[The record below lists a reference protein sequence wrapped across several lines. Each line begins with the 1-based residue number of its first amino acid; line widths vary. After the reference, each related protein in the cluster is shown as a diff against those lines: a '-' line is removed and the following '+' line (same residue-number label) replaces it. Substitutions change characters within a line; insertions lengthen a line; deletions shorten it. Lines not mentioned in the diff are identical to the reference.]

1 MASKKKKVSPV
12 VTSDF
17 ESLVTTI
24 VQIHDRAQDFSTK
37 AVNIGLTLRNWLIGH
52 RIVEFEQIGKDR
64 ATYGERLL
72 PKLAQRLVNAG
83 LKRVDA
89 RELRRFRLLYTVYPQ
104 IRETV
109 SPELLAQEGASAL
122 RPFLHLASLAKRE
135 TASPESQIVESVA
148 PQLSS
153 AHSDILQR
161 LSFSHLVELLELTD
175 ETQRRFYEIDCIR
188 GNWSVRELR
197 RQIASLYY
205 QRSGLSKDKAK
216 LSAKAHT
223 GAETLQPSQII
234 RDPYIF
240 EFLGLCSQETMGES
254 DLEDALL
261 DRLQDFLLEM
271 GHGFCLEA
279 RQKRILIGSEHFFVD
294 LVFYHRVLKCHVL
307 VELKTQAFNHE
318 NLGQLNAYV
327 AYYKKHEMT
336 PGDQS
341 AVGILLC
348 TGKNEAL
355 VEFALG
361 DLSSQLFVSRY
372 AVEMPKKQDMERFL
386 KKVGKEVG
394 YDV

>member
-24 VQIHDRAQDFSTK
+24 VQIHHRAQDFATK

-52 RIVEFEQIGKDR
+52 RIVEFEQNGKDR

-72 PKLAQRLVNAG
+72 PELAQRLVKAG

-104 IRETV
+104 IRETL
-109 SPELLAQEGASAL
+109 SPELLAQSGIAPL
-122 RPFLHLASLAKRE
+122 IMFLQSDSSIRE
-135 TASPESQIVESVA
+135 SVSPESQIVESVS
-148 PQLSS
+148 PQLSPV
-153 AHSDILQR
+153 HPDLVQR
-161 LSFSHLVELLELTD
+161 LSFSHLAELLELTD
-175 ETQRRFYEIDCIR
+175 ETHRRFYEIECIR

-205 QRSGLSKDKAK
+205 QRSGLSKDKTQ
-216 LSAKAHT
+216 LSAMAHAA
-223 GAETLQPSQII
+223 AETLQPSQII

-240 EFLGLCSQETMGES
+240 EFLGLRSQDTMGES

-261 DRLQDFLLEM
+261 DRLQEFLLEM
-271 GHGFCLEA
+271 GHGFCFEA
-279 RQKRILIGSEHFFVD
+279 RQKRILIGGEYFFVD
-294 LVFYHRVLKCHVL
+294 LVFYHRVLKCHIL
-307 VELKTQAFNHE
+307 VELKTAAFSHE
-318 NLGQLNAYV
+318 NLGQLNTYV

-336 PGDQS
+336 AGDQPPI
-341 AVGILLC
+341 GILLC
-348 TGKNEAL
+348 TRKNEAL

-361 DLSSQLFVSRY
+361 DISNQLFVSRY
-372 AVEMPKKQDMERFL
+372 AVEMPDKAAMEAFL
-386 KKVGKEVG
+386 KQIGKEIG
-394 YDV
+394 HDS